1 MRNVVITYLYGEFV
15 YFFIYIVLFNPLKF
29 TCNSYK
35 GFSNNVTFCF
45 LHLNI
50 KLKKWDGF

>member
-1 MRNVVITYLYGEFV
+1 MKNVVITYLYGEFV
-15 YFFIYIVLFNPLKF
+15 HFFIYVVLFNPLKF
-29 TCNSYK
+29 TCNRYK